1 MGARFWFLGGRVLV
15 AGRVA
20 GKQRHGRSC
29 QDNFDGTKCARLL
42 GYGYTLSEG
51 DARKQEL
58 GTSTK
63 RKRRKK
69 KVDIADMHDSS

>member
-1 MGARFWFLGGRVLV
+1 MIVVPLLLARRLT
-15 AGRVA
+15 
-20 GKQRHGRSC
+20 GKQRHGRSYK
-29 QDNFDGTKCARLL
+29 DDFDGTKCARLL